1 MATWLDWRQ
10 VVPAACV
17 HYSIHAVPE
26 DHLVARFGGKRQV
39 VAADH

>member
-17 HYSIHAVPE
+17 HYAVPE